1 MNTSWKSLSTRIDA
15 LSLRERA
22 FLFLSLI
29 AVCVALVDQ
38 LWLAPARTA
47 YQQAQQGFEQEN
59 VELQRLRE
67 ELRAKA
73 VQPEPGRK
81 VGEEIT
87 QFKASIANANR
98 EISALSNATD
108 DAMTLPKVLV
118 HFLRQQKG
126 LTLVRTGNLATDVV
140 SGATQGPVAGVAA
153 PAAVARNGL
162 ELTVSGS
169 YSELA
174 RYVQTLENAMPNLR
188 WGTFKL
194 VADQQPPQLSLQ
206 VFFVGPQP

>member
-47 YQQAQQGFEQEN
+47 YQQAQQGFEQGN

-87 QFKASIANANR
+87 QLKASIANANR

>member
-1 MNTSWKSLSTRIDA
+1 MNKSWKTLATRIDA

-47 YQQAQQGFEQEN
+47 YQQAQQKFAQEN

-73 VQPEPGRK
+73 VQPEAGLK
-81 VGEEIT
+81 VAEDIR
-87 QFKASIANANR
+87 QLNLSIATANR
-98 EISALSNATD
+98 EISALSNASD
-108 DAMTLPKVLV
+108 DAMTLPRVLV

-140 SGATQGPVAGVAA
+140 PGATQGPVAGAAA
-153 PAAVARNGL
+153 PAAVVRNGL